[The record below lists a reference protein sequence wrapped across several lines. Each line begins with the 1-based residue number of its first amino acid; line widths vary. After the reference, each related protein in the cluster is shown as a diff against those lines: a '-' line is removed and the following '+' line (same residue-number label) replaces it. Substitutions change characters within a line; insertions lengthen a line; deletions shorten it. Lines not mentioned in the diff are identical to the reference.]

1 MKKEPRERT
10 EVPRNIK
17 QISRRSFLQLGSAGV
32 AGAALLGVA
41 GCGGGQQTGQQGGGG
56 ATASGSTLTVGYD
69 QEPEILN
76 RLIQGGDALSTS
88 STTAGIMEYP
98 IQITP
103 DLGYAPLLAAEMPKL
118 ASEDPQVVEYKLR
131 DGLTW
136 SDGKPLTSAD
146 ARWTYEQIMNP
157 DNQILSRIG
166 WEDVE
171 KFETP
176 DDLTVRMTFSKP
188 YAPWRD
194 MLANNYPI
202 LPKHV
207 YEGENFNKALNN
219 DIVGSGPYKLKQ
231 WRKGQSFTVEAND
244 NYWGEKPAIK
254 EFTYRFI
261 PDSNTLIA
269 SLESGEV
276 SFIYPPPD
284 IGLLERLKGIEG
296 AQVKYKA
303 GVIWEHLAFNLDK
316 VPDLK
321 VRQAIAYGVDR
332 AQVVDEL
339 LKGQVNTLQ
348 SWLVPDQDPYYSPA
362 WEKYTYDP
370 DRAKQ
375 LVEEAKAEGA
385 DTSIVFSTTSDNR
398 LRETL
403 QEVVQQQLKKVG
415 IDIQIKNTSAT
426 TFFGQWT
433 VEGNFEMGEWAW
445 LATPDPSQTI
455 LFANDQIPGG
465 NNVSGQ
471 NYYRYDNPE
480 VTRLLKESDETL
492 DEQKRVELL
501 KRVQELMADDLPL
514 IPMYQRPDY
523 YAYAGNLA
531 GPEVN
536 PSLAGPFW
544 NMGEWRITG

>member
-480 VTRLLKESDETL
+480 VTRLLKQSDETL

>member
-1 MKKEPRERT
+1 MKNGPRKRT
-10 EVPRNIK
+10 EAPRNIN
-17 QISRRSFLQLGSAGV
+17 QISRRGFLQLGSAGL

-41 GCGGGQQTGQQGGGG
+41 GCGSGQQSGQQGGGG
-56 ATASGSTLTVGYD
+56 AEASGSTLTVGYD

-88 STTAGIMEYP
+88 STTAGIVEYP
-98 IQITP
+98 IRITP
-103 DLGYAPLLAAEMPKL
+103 ALGYEPLLAAEMPRL
-118 ASEDPQVVEYKLR
+118 TSEDPQVVEYKLK

-146 ARWTYEQIMNP
+146 AKWTYEQIMNP

-176 DDLTVRMTFSKP
+176 DDLTVRITFSKA
-188 YAPWRD
+188 YAPWRN

-207 YEGENFNKALNN
+207 YEGEDFNKALNN
-219 DIVGSGPYKLKQ
+219 EIVGSGPYKLKE
-231 WRKGQSFTVEAND
+231 WRKGQSLTVEAND

-284 IGLLERLKGIEG
+284 IGLLERLEGIEG

-332 AQVVDEL
+332 AQVVNEL

-385 DTSIVFSTTSDNR
+385 DTTVVFSTTSDNR

-415 IDIQIKNTSAT
+415 IDIEIKNSSAT

-433 VEGNFEMGEWAW
+433 VEGNFELGEWAW

-455 LFANDQIPGG
+455 LFANDQIPTGS
-465 NNVSGQ
+465 NASGQ

-492 DEQKRVELL
+492 DEQQRVELF